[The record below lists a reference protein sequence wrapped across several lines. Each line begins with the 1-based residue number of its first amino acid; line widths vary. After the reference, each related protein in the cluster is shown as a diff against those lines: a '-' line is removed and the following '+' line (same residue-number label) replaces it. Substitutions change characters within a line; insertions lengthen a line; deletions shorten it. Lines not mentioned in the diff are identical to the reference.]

1 MYKITGTIKLISPF
15 LYNKPSPEVIRKL
28 DEHKGGGR
36 PTKAEKI
43 GEAGDKVHTDPK
55 KVLVIPQEMFKRS
68 IIQGAKLANL
78 KWGRRSLSQYLEAV
92 LFVEEPLSFKTK
104 SPDSIFE
111 HWGKIPPRTGAM
123 ALIRRPQM
131 NADRTLDF
139 SIVIFDDSITADV
152 VIAALNSAGLY
163 SGLGAWRPQ
172 YGRFIVVKCSQQPAT
187 PASKK
192 KEK

>member
-1 MYKITGTIKLISPF
+1 MYKITGTVKLISPF
-15 LYNKPSPEVIRKL
+15 LYNKPSAVIIAGV
-28 DEHKGGGR
+28 DGHKGGGR
-36 PTKAEKI
+36 KTKDQKI
-43 GEAGDKVHTDPK
+43 EEAGDKVHTDPK
-55 KVLVIPQEMFKRS
+55 GFLVIPQEMFKRS

-131 NADRTLDF
+131 DAERTLDF
-139 SIVIFDDSITADV
+139 SIVIFDDSITSDV
-152 VIAALNSAGLY
+152 VITALNSAGLY

-172 YGRFIVVKCSQQPAT
+172 YGRFIVVKCAQQAAT
-187 PASKK
+187 PVAKK